1 MALNLSDIM
10 ALEYM
15 QEFTLIAGKEG
26 LKRPVSSV
34 GIADY
39 EFADSFVEQTLAS
52 SDAFLKDSFV
62 ISSLLFAEN
71 APEKIMTAVERLYEL
86 GVSGFAYK
94 DVIFRELP
102 GEVLDFADEKGF
114 PIFVFGKNIM
124 FEDVVYRIT
133 EAVYIDNMN
142 YFSEENISAMIEG
155 TISPYETELIA
166 RGVSLRFKNFISC
179 AYVASSCGSERQGI
193 DKDRVLRN
201 FRMNKKMQ
209 SKALISAYG
218 EGIFII
224 MTADYDTPETFEI
237 ILSEILENI
246 FVRTEGLYICRS
258 GIKRAY
264 SGLDRCIRESFFT
277 FEACRIDRRSYE
289 SFEDIGINSFII
301 PLKNNDHLRA
311 FAEPFARLFSE
322 KADAFETA
330 KTFVMN
336 QGDFS
341 AAAENLGCHPNSVRY
356 RLSSMRKALKMEET
370 SDAEFYSRLSI
381 AVRLLIMT

>member
-1 MALNLSDIM
+1 
-10 ALEYM
+10 
-15 QEFTLIAGKEG
+15 
-26 LKRPVSSV
+26 
-34 GIADY
+34 
-39 EFADSFVEQTLAS
+39 
-52 SDAFLKDSFV
+52 
-62 ISSLLFAEN
+62 
-71 APEKIMTAVERLYEL
+71 MTAVERLYEL

-224 MTADYDTPETFEI
+224 MTAAYDTPETFEI

-246 FVRTEGLYICRS
+246 FGRTEGLYICRS
-258 GIKRAY
+258 GIKRAS

-301 PLKNNDHLRA
+301 PLKNNDHLRT

-322 KADAFETA
+322 KEDAFETA

-356 RLSSMRKALKMEET
+356 RLSSMRKALEMEET